1 VGEDVACISTGQKVR
16 VIFLGERG
24 LLKGHRY
31 VFTQYVLNA
40 DRTMAEVVRTS
51 NFIIQT
57 YQYLDTNTTNMAQ
70 GSLLAIDEVLIPNF
84 DLNDFTRRFEVRN
97 YYDLYKG
104 NVFLNEIRFSLEFS
118 EPLAHNQILYIEAPL
133 NLELHDM
140 SMLAAAQGILGVEE
154 TGLPCNGFRYGYDGS
169 VFRET
174 HDPLCGCYQVDDD
187 NNPVSPKV
195 RHDFSL
201 MGNLPEGF
209 LE

>member
-1 VGEDVACISTGQKVR
+1 LYNIGEDVACISSGQKVK

-24 LLKGHRY
+24 LEKGRKY
-31 VFTQYVLNA
+31 IFTQYVLNA

-57 YQYLDTNTTNMAQ
+57 YQYLDTNTTNMMQ

-84 DLNDFTRRFEVRN
+84 ALNDFTRRFEVKN

-104 NVFLNEIRFSLEFS
+104 NVYLPEIRFSLEFTKA
-118 EPLAHNQILYIEAPL
+118 LAHNQILYIEAPL

-140 SMLAAAQGILGVEE
+140 SMLAAARGILGIEE
-154 TGLPCNGFRYGYDGS
+154 TGLPCANFKYGYAYEGN

-174 HDPLCGCYQVDDD
+174 HEPLCGCYQVDEDR
-187 NNPVSPKV
+187 NPVSP
-195 RHDFSL
+195 
-201 MGNLPEGF
+201 
-209 LE
+209 